1 MSEQLTVQKAVE
13 ILGISE
19 GDSLDDAKRAYKRQM
34 HRFHPDRFPN
44 DVNAQKQAA
53 SKFSQLKKCYQLIEE
68 HFNMYGEMPFQD
80 DDKNAEQRKRRERN
94 KKDQAEE
101 NFLQQSSTLLKDPEL
116 RTVARRQHKP
126 VAPQPPAK
134 PSRAGK
140 AAALLCIAGLAGYF
154 ALNHSHLLF
163 PQEVDPSVTE
173 IDSTELDYRVSIQ
186 LDPNAEKA
194 EEMSLSDQLIQE
206 ELKAKAVLSKLNAN
220 AANTQSNK
228 TFTYG
233 SSYSEVAE
241 IHGPPDHSDQKT
253 WYYNSSK
260 VVFDNEGHVIDWTS
274 DPSYPLAIR
283 LK

>member
-80 DDKNAEQRKRRERN
+80 DDKNAEQRKRRERS

-134 PSRAGK
+134 PSRT
-140 AAALLCIAGLAGYF
+140 L
-154 ALNHSHLLF
+154 
-163 PQEVDPSVTE
+163 
-173 IDSTELDYRVSIQ
+173 
-186 LDPNAEKA
+186 
-194 EEMSLSDQLIQE
+194 
-206 ELKAKAVLSKLNAN
+206 
-220 AANTQSNK
+220 
-228 TFTYG
+228 
-233 SSYSEVAE
+233 
-241 IHGPPDHSDQKT
+241 
-253 WYYNSSK
+253 
-260 VVFDNEGHVIDWTS
+260 
-274 DPSYPLAIR
+274 PL
-283 LK
+283 